1 MSAILKL
8 VQGTPDWHAHRA
20 KSRNAS
26 ETATVMGVSPWQ
38 TPYQL
43 WLVRTGRVKQEVT
56 AAMQH
61 GSTLEGAARAAY
73 EAKTGLVMEP
83 LVLQEGEFSASLDGI
98 TLGGERILEIKCPF
112 KGRKSE
118 LWKSVADGEIPT
130 HYGWQIEHQLMV
142 SKAAGAHLWVFD
154 GTEGILLE
162 VMPQPERW
170 PQIDWAWSEFMHF
183 LESDT
188 PPPLTDKDT
197 LLREDNAWIEAA
209 TAYVQA
215 KRVAD
220 QASTK
225 VESAKAALVS
235 LATHSSE
242 SGGRVTVT
250 RFIKKGAVDY
260 ARVPQLKD
268 VDLEEY
274 RSPTRQEIRV
284 SVSA

>member
-20 KSRNAS
+20 RSRNAS
-26 ETATVMGVSPWQ
+26 ETAAVMGASPWQ

-61 GSTLEGAARAAY
+61 GAALEGAARTAY

-98 TLGGERILEIKCPF
+98 TLDGELILEIKCPF

-118 LWKSVADGEIPT
+118 LWKSLADGQIPV

-142 SKAAGAHLWVFD
+142 SRAAGAHLWVFD
-154 GTEGILLE
+154 GTDGILLE
-162 VMPQPERW
+162 VAPQPERW
-170 PQIDWAWSEFMHF
+170 AQIEWAWSEFMHY

-188 PPPLTDKDT
+188 PPPLTEKDVR
-197 LLREDNAWIEAA
+197 LRDDSPWTNA
-209 TAYVQA
+209 
-215 KRVAD
+215 
-220 QASTK
+220 
-225 VESAKAALVS
+225 AKAYIGAKKQVERYEAELDAAKAVLVS
-235 LATHSSE
+235 LTSHPSE
-242 SGGRVTVT
+242 SGAGIKVT
-250 RFIKKGAVDY
+250 RYRKLGTVDY
-260 ARVPQLKD
+260 KRIPELRGVNLDA
-268 VDLEEY
+268 Y
-274 RSPTRQEIRV
+274 RSPEREEVRLTI
-284 SVSA
+284 SD